1 MSFNAEFMAEIF
13 VSRTR
18 TVSKKKNVSYDFL
31 TACDAYFIIDR
42 SITNAFNIWA

>member
-18 TVSKKKNVSYDFL
+18 TESTKKNISYDFL
-31 TACDAYFIIDR
+31 TVEHVMPILLLIEA
-42 SITNAFNIWA
+42 

>member
-18 TVSKKKNVSYDFL
+18 TVSTKKNVSYDFL
-31 TACDAYFIIDR
+31 TVEHVMPILSLIEA
-42 SITNAFNIWA
+42 